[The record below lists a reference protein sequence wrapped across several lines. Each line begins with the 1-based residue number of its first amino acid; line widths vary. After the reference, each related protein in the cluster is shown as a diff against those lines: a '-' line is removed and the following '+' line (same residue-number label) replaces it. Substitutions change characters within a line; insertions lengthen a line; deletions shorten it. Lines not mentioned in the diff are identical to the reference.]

1 MDKMSIKQVL
11 IFMTKY
17 IMPIYLIV
25 TTFFIGY
32 IIIRMLSEDS
42 ERGFQGLN
50 YQEKKLL
57 FGDIFIWLVY
67 ILFCWIIFR

>member
-1 MDKMSIKQVL
+1 MSIKQVL

-17 IMPIYLIV
+17 IMPIYLII

-32 IIIRMLSEDS
+32 IIIRMLSEGS
-42 ERGFQGLN
+42 KSGFYSFN
-50 YQEKKLL
+50 YKEKKLL
-57 FGDIFIWLVY
+57 FGDIFIWLFY